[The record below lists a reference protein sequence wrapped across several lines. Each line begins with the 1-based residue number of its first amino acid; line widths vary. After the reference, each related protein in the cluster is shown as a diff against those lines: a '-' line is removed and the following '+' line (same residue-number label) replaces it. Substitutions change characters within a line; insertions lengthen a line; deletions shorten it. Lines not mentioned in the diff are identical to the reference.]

1 MVEYYES
8 VIHLKISQN
17 RNLGLRAWLAAARM
31 LRRVSVLLVFD
42 FDLCHYNSSFQ
53 SQPQA
58 NSSFMTKRVVLG
70 NRLDLTRK
78 VSYEKMSMIEK

>member
-31 LRRVSVLLVFD
+31 LRRVSILLVFD
-42 FDLCHYNSSFQ
+42 L
-53 SQPQA
+53 
-58 NSSFMTKRVVLG
+58 L
-70 NRLDLTRK
+70 K
-78 VSYEKMSMIEK
+78 VSI